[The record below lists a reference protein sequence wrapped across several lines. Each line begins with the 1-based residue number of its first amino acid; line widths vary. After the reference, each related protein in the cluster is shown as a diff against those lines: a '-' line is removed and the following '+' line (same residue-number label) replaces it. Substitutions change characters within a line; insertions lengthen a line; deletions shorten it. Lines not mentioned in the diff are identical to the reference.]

1 MARILV
7 TRSLIAGSRA
17 SRPVQGIRLA
27 AAYRDVAQAS
37 AAHDALG
44 ITRRHTGRWD
54 SRFPCQHCSLAA
66 FSLGVTGSY
75 TPYIPPLAY
84 LIVIAAAAALT
95 YAVTEVAARG
105 ALRG

>member
-1 MARILV
+1 
-7 TRSLIAGSRA
+7 
-17 SRPVQGIRLA
+17 
-27 AAYRDVAQAS
+27 
-37 AAHDALG
+37 
-44 ITRRHTGRWD
+44 
-54 SRFPCQHCSLAA
+54 
-66 FSLGVTGSY
+66 VTGSY